1 MSKSIKVQL
10 SKILHSS
17 KLEILLNSYTSL
29 KSILSPN
36 LSENNNSFMNSL
48 FDLIISQLQLFVKLL
63 SLNEESKIYNLFNSN
78 NQYLSK
84 QIAGLY
90 EFQKYNM
97 NTKITVNTNSEKG
110 RNDSNKIYNQRESYS
125 VEGKKD
131 SFHGNNTD
139 NFEFDFNNINTDS
152 KEGENNTDKKIKIDI
167 NEINE
172 KNSNNINDNTIKN
185 EVKFKTPKHFEFKQR
200 KNKFIK
206 INKPE
211 QENNDLI
218 KSFNF
223 NFKEKEK
230 DKEKNIKVKRQ
241 KSNKKIIAIDN
252 LIKEKENSQIIKR
265 NIISPN
271 NSITTKKFIKIS
283 NTKKYDNPS
292 FRKKNNN
299 NIAKKIFEEKNK
311 KTIKNNP
318 IKECNKDSIK
328 KAKSKDKKENDN
340 NSAQKFKRK
349 DRKSKTVI
357 FQTIQIPYLTDLYPN
372 ENLGNQN
379 YITITFSNRI
389 LQGLNTPKR
398 LKRKHKSNN
407 IKSIKNKSTKS
418 NENFKK
424 IKKGNLNLN
433 SPDYFS
439 LDAFLVPQEGKGEEK
454 LFFTKNGNV
463 LINKTQKDILEDY
476 VNNYLFDEEDVK
488 RTGTEKSIK
497 DKLINNIKSKKNKKF
512 VIKGTS
518 KHYNLKDVTDVLQIL
533 PTSCNGHID
542 DFYLRKKKASMFDRG
557 IFKIC
562 HRVIDNY
569 KKLEGKENIYNHK
582 RYNSHS
588 KYRTNE
594 RKKNSSNKNLY
605 RYKDKTEGLFNKI
618 F

>member
-10 SKILHSS
+10 SKTLHSS

-84 QIAGLY
+84 QIARLY

-172 KNSNNINDNTIKN
+172 NYSNNINDNTIKN
-185 EVKFKTPKHFEFKQR
+185 EVKYKTPKHFEFKQR

-211 QENNDLI
+211 QETNDLI

-223 NFKEKEK
+223 NFKENNKDKEK
-230 DKEKNIKVKRQ
+230 EKEKNIKVKRH
-241 KSNKKIIAIDN
+241 KSNKKIIAIDKF
-252 LIKEKENSQIIKR
+252 IKEKENSSIIKR
-265 NIISPN
+265 NIIFPN
-271 NSITTKKFIKIS
+271 NSIPTKKFINIS

-292 FRKKNNN
+292 FRMKNNN
-299 NIAKKIFEEKNK
+299 IPKKIFEEKNK
-311 KTIKNNP
+311 KTIKNKPN
-318 IKECNKDSIK
+318 KEYNKDSIK

-340 NSAQKFKRK
+340 SDQKFKRK

-389 LQGLNTPKR
+389 LQGLNTPKK
-398 LKRKHKSNN
+398 LKRKHKSIN
-407 IKSIKNKSTKS
+407 IKRIKNKPTKL

-424 IKKGNLNLN
+424 IKKGNLN

-439 LDAFLVPQEGKGEEK
+439 LDAFLVPQEGKGDEK

-569 KKLEGKENIYNHK
+569 KKLEGKENIYNYK

-588 KYRTNE
+588 KYKTNE

>member
-10 SKILHSS
+10 SKTLHSS

-172 KNSNNINDNTIKN
+172 NYSNNINDNTIKN
-185 EVKFKTPKHFEFKQR
+185 EVKYKTPKHFEFKQR

-211 QENNDLI
+211 QEANDLI

-223 NFKEKEK
+223 NFKENNKDKE
-230 DKEKNIKVKRQ
+230 KEKNIKVKRH
-241 KSNKKIIAIDN
+241 KSNKKIIAIDKF
-252 LIKEKENSQIIKR
+252 IKEKENSSIIKR

-271 NSITTKKFIKIS
+271 NSIPTKKFINIS

-292 FRKKNNN
+292 FRMKNNN
-299 NIAKKIFEEKNK
+299 IPKKIFEEKNK
-311 KTIKNNP
+311 KTIKNKPN
-318 IKECNKDSIK
+318 KEYNKDSIK

-340 NSAQKFKRK
+340 SDQKFKRK

-372 ENLGNQN
+372 ENIGNQN

-389 LQGLNTPKR
+389 LQRLNTPKK
-398 LKRKHKSNN
+398 LKRKHKSIN
-407 IKSIKNKSTKS
+407 IKRIKNKPTKL

-424 IKKGNLNLN
+424 IKKGNLN

-439 LDAFLVPQEGKGEEK
+439 LDAFLVPQEGKGDEK

-542 DFYLRKKKASMFDRG
+542 DFYLRKKNASMFDRG

-588 KYRTNE
+588 KYKTNE
-594 RKKNSSNKNLY
+594 RKKNSSNKNLF

>member
-1 MSKSIKVQL
+1 
-10 SKILHSS
+10 
-17 KLEILLNSYTSL
+17 
-29 KSILSPN
+29 
-36 LSENNNSFMNSL
+36 MNSL

-172 KNSNNINDNTIKN
+172 NYSNNINDNTIKN
-185 EVKFKTPKHFEFKQR
+185 EVKYKTPKHFEFKQR

-211 QENNDLI
+211 QEANDLI

-223 NFKEKEK
+223 NFKENNKDKEK
-230 DKEKNIKVKRQ
+230 EKEKNIKVKRH
-241 KSNKKIIAIDN
+241 KSNKKIIAIDKF
-252 LIKEKENSQIIKR
+252 IKEKENSSIIKR
-265 NIISPN
+265 NIIFPN
-271 NSITTKKFIKIS
+271 NSIPTKKFINIS

-292 FRKKNNN
+292 FRMKNNN
-299 NIAKKIFEEKNK
+299 IPKKIFEEKNK
-311 KTIKNNP
+311 KTIKNKPN
-318 IKECNKDSIK
+318 KEYNKDSIK

-340 NSAQKFKRK
+340 SDQKFKRK

-372 ENLGNQN
+372 ENIGNQN

-389 LQGLNTPKR
+389 LQGLNTPKK
-398 LKRKHKSNN
+398 LKRKHKSIN
-407 IKSIKNKSTKS
+407 IKRIKNKPTKL

-424 IKKGNLNLN
+424 IKKGNLN

-439 LDAFLVPQEGKGEEK
+439 LDAFLVPQEGKGDEK
-454 LFFTKNGNV
+454 IFFTKNGNV

-488 RTGTEKSIK
+488 RAGTEKSIK

-588 KYRTNE
+588 KYKTNE

>member
-10 SKILHSS
+10 SKTLQNS

-167 NEINE
+167 NEVNE

-185 EVKFKTPKHFEFKQR
+185 EVKYKTPKHFEFKQR

-211 QENNDLI
+211 YETNDLI

-223 NFKEKEK
+223 NFKENNKDKE
-230 DKEKNIKVKRQ
+230 KEKNIKVKRH

-252 LIKEKENSQIIKR
+252 IIKEKENSSIIKR

-271 NSITTKKFIKIS
+271 NSIPTKKFINIS

-292 FRKKNNN
+292 FRMKNNN
-299 NIAKKIFEEKNK
+299 IPKKIFEEKNK
-311 KTIKNNP
+311 KTIKNKPN
-318 IKECNKDSIK
+318 KEYNKDSIK

-340 NSAQKFKRK
+340 SDQKFKRK

-372 ENLGNQN
+372 ENIGNQN

-389 LQGLNTPKR
+389 LQGLNTPKK
-398 LKRKHKSNN
+398 LKRKHKSIN
-407 IKSIKNKSTKS
+407 IKRIKNKPTKI

-424 IKKGNLNLN
+424 IKKGNLN

-439 LDAFLVPQEGKGEEK
+439 LDAFLVPQEGKGDEK

-569 KKLEGKENIYNHK
+569 KKLEGKENIYNYK

-588 KYRTNE
+588 KYKINE
-594 RKKNSSNKNLY
+594 RNKNSSNKNLY
-605 RYKDKTEGLFNKI
+605 RYKDKTEGLFKKI

>member
-10 SKILHSS
+10 SKTLHSS

-167 NEINE
+167 NEVNE

-185 EVKFKTPKHFEFKQR
+185 EVKYKTPKHFEFKQR

-211 QENNDLI
+211 QETNDLI

-223 NFKEKEK
+223 NFKENNKDKE
-230 DKEKNIKVKRQ
+230 KEKNIKVKRH

-252 LIKEKENSQIIKR
+252 VIKEKENSSIIKR

-271 NSITTKKFIKIS
+271 NSIPTKKFINIS

-292 FRKKNNN
+292 FRMKNNN
-299 NIAKKIFEEKNK
+299 IPKKIFEEKNK
-311 KTIKNNP
+311 KTIKNKPN
-318 IKECNKDSIK
+318 KEYNKDSIK

-340 NSAQKFKRK
+340 SDQKFKRK

-372 ENLGNQN
+372 ENIGNQN

-389 LQGLNTPKR
+389 LQGLNTPKK
-398 LKRKHKSNN
+398 LKRKHKSIN
-407 IKSIKNKSTKS
+407 IKRIKNKPTKI

-424 IKKGNLNLN
+424 IKKGNLN

-588 KYRTNE
+588 KYKTNE

-605 RYKDKTEGLFNKI
+605 RYKDKTEGLFKKI

>member
-10 SKILHSS
+10 SKTFHSS

-172 KNSNNINDNTIKN
+172 NYSNNINDNTIKN
-185 EVKFKTPKHFEFKQR
+185 EVKYKTPKHFEFKQR

-211 QENNDLI
+211 QETNDLI

-223 NFKEKEK
+223 NFKENNKDKE
-230 DKEKNIKVKRQ
+230 KEKNIKVKRH

-252 LIKEKENSQIIKR
+252 IIKEKENSSIIKR
-265 NIISPN
+265 NIIFPN
-271 NSITTKKFIKIS
+271 NSIPTKKFINIS

-292 FRKKNNN
+292 FRMKNNN
-299 NIAKKIFEEKNK
+299 IPKKIFEEKNK
-311 KTIKNNP
+311 KTIKNKPN
-318 IKECNKDSIK
+318 KEYNKDSIK
-328 KAKSKDKKENDN
+328 KAKSKDNKENDN
-340 NSAQKFKRK
+340 SDQKFKRK

-372 ENLGNQN
+372 ENIGNQN

-389 LQGLNTPKR
+389 LQGLNTPKK
-398 LKRKHKSNN
+398 LKRKHKSIN
-407 IKSIKNKSTKS
+407 IKRIKNKPTKL

-424 IKKGNLNLN
+424 IKKGNLN

-439 LDAFLVPQEGKGEEK
+439 LDAFLVPQEGKGDEK

-588 KYRTNE
+588 KYKTNE

>member
-1 MSKSIKVQL
+1 MSKSIRVQL
-10 SKILHSS
+10 SKTLHTS

-48 FDLIISQLQLFVKLL
+48 FDLIISQLQIFVKLL
-63 SLNEESKIYNLFNSN
+63 SLNDESKIYNLFNSN

-84 QIAGLY
+84 QIATLY
-90 EFQKYNM
+90 EFPRYNM
-97 NTKITVNTNSEKG
+97 TTKITVNTNSEKG
-110 RNDSNKIYNQRESYS
+110 RNDSNKKYNQKESYS
-125 VEGKKD
+125 VEGKRD
-131 SFHGNNTD
+131 SFHGINTD

-167 NEINE
+167 NEI
-172 KNSNNINDNTIKN
+172 DNTNNNNSIKN
-185 EVKFKTPKHFEFKQR
+185 EIKFKTPKHFEFKQK

-211 QENNDLI
+211 KEKNDLI

-223 NFKEKEK
+223 NNKDKEKEK
-230 DKEKNIKVKRQ
+230 EREKNIKVKRQ
-241 KSNKKIIAIDN
+241 KSIKKIAIDN
-252 LIKEKENSQIIKR
+252 IIKEKENNSIITR

-271 NSITTKKFIKIS
+271 NSITAKKYLNIS
-283 NTKKYDNPS
+283 NIKKYDYPS

-299 NIAKKIFEEKNK
+299 IPKKIFEGKKKKSNKNK
-311 KTIKNNP
+311 LNY
-318 IKECNKDSIK
+318 KEYNKDSNK
-328 KAKSKDKKENDN
+328 KAKSKNKKENE
-340 NSAQKFKRK
+340 NSNQKFKRK
-349 DRKSKTVI
+349 ERKSKTVI
-357 FQTIQIPYLTDLYPN
+357 YQTIQIPYLIDLNPSDNN
-372 ENLGNQN
+372 ENQN
-379 YITITFSNRI
+379 YISITFSNRI
-389 LQGLNTPKR
+389 LKGLNTPKM

-407 IKSIKNKSTKS
+407 IKSLKNKTTKS

-424 IKKGNLNLN
+424 IKKNNFN

-439 LDAFLVPQEGKGEEK
+439 LDAFLVPQEGKGDEK

-463 LINKTQKDILEDY
+463 LINKNQKDILEDY
-476 VNNYLFDEEDVK
+476 VNNYLFEEDDVR

-569 KKLEGKENIYNHK
+569 KKLEGKENIFNYK
-582 RYNSHS
+582 RYNSQG

-605 RYKDKTEGLFNKI
+605 KYKDKTEGLYNKI

>member
-10 SKILHSS
+10 SKTLHSS

-172 KNSNNINDNTIKN
+172 NYSNNINDNTIKN
-185 EVKFKTPKHFEFKQR
+185 EVKYKTPKHFEFKQR

-211 QENNDLI
+211 HETNDLI

-223 NFKEKEK
+223 NFKDNNKDKE
-230 DKEKNIKVKRQ
+230 KEKNIKVKRH
-241 KSNKKIIAIDN
+241 KSNKKIIAIDKF
-252 LIKEKENSQIIKR
+252 IKEKENSSIIKR

-271 NSITTKKFIKIS
+271 NSIPTKKFINIS

-292 FRKKNNN
+292 FRMKNNN
-299 NIAKKIFEEKNK
+299 IQKKIFEEKNK
-311 KTIKNNP
+311 KTIKNKPN
-318 IKECNKDSIK
+318 KEYNKDSIK

-340 NSAQKFKRK
+340 SDQKFKRK

-372 ENLGNQN
+372 ENIGNQN

-389 LQGLNTPKR
+389 LQGLNTPKK
-398 LKRKHKSNN
+398 LKQKHKSIN
-407 IKSIKNKSTKS
+407 IKRIKNKPTKL

-424 IKKGNLNLN
+424 IKTGNLN

-439 LDAFLVPQEGKGEEK
+439 LDAFLVPQEGKGDEK

-588 KYRTNE
+588 KYKTNE
-594 RKKNSSNKNLY
+594 RNKNSSNKNLY
-605 RYKDKTEGLFNKI
+605 RYKDKTEGLFKKI
-618 F
+618 I

>member
-10 SKILHSS
+10 SKTLHSS

-172 KNSNNINDNTIKN
+172 NYSNNINDNTIKN
-185 EVKFKTPKHFEFKQR
+185 EVKYKTPKHFEFKQR

-211 QENNDLI
+211 HETNDLI

-223 NFKEKEK
+223 NFKDNNKDKE
-230 DKEKNIKVKRQ
+230 KEKNIKVKRH
-241 KSNKKIIAIDN
+241 KSNKKIIAIDKF
-252 LIKEKENSQIIKR
+252 IKEKENSSIIKR

-271 NSITTKKFIKIS
+271 NSIPTKKFINIS

-292 FRKKNNN
+292 FRMKNNN
-299 NIAKKIFEEKNK
+299 IQKKIFEEKNK
-311 KTIKNNP
+311 KTIKNKPN
-318 IKECNKDSIK
+318 KEYNKDSIK

-340 NSAQKFKRK
+340 SDQKFKRK

-372 ENLGNQN
+372 ENIGNQN
-379 YITITFSNRI
+379 FITITFSNRI
-389 LQGLNTPKR
+389 LQGLNTPKK
-398 LKRKHKSNN
+398 LKRKHKSIN
-407 IKSIKNKSTKS
+407 IKRIKNKPTKL

-424 IKKGNLNLN
+424 IKTGNLN

-439 LDAFLVPQEGKGEEK
+439 LDAFLVPQEGKGDEK

-588 KYRTNE
+588 KYKTNE
-594 RKKNSSNKNLY
+594 RNKNSSNKNLY
-605 RYKDKTEGLFNKI
+605 RYKDKTEGLFKKI
-618 F
+618 I

>member
-10 SKILHSS
+10 SKTLYSS

-172 KNSNNINDNTIKN
+172 NFSNNINDNTIKN
-185 EVKFKTPKHFEFKQR
+185 EVKYKTPKHFEFKQR

-211 QENNDLI
+211 HETNDLI

-223 NFKEKEK
+223 NFKDNNKDKE
-230 DKEKNIKVKRQ
+230 KEKNIKVKRH
-241 KSNKKIIAIDN
+241 KSNKKIIAIDKF
-252 LIKEKENSQIIKR
+252 IKEKENSSIIKR

-271 NSITTKKFIKIS
+271 NSIPTKKFINIS

-292 FRKKNNN
+292 FRMKNNN
-299 NIAKKIFEEKNK
+299 IPKKIFEEKNK
-311 KTIKNNP
+311 KTIKNKPN
-318 IKECNKDSIK
+318 KEYNKDSIK

-340 NSAQKFKRK
+340 SDQKFKRK

-372 ENLGNQN
+372 ENIGNQN

-389 LQGLNTPKR
+389 LQGLNTPKK
-398 LKRKHKSNN
+398 LKRKHKSIN
-407 IKSIKNKSTKS
+407 IKRIKNKPTKI

-424 IKKGNLNLN
+424 IKKGNLN

-439 LDAFLVPQEGKGEEK
+439 LDAFLVPQEGKGDEK

-588 KYRTNE
+588 KYKTNE
-594 RKKNSSNKNLY
+594 RNKNSSNKNLY
-605 RYKDKTEGLFNKI
+605 RYKDKTEGLFKKI
-618 F
+618 I